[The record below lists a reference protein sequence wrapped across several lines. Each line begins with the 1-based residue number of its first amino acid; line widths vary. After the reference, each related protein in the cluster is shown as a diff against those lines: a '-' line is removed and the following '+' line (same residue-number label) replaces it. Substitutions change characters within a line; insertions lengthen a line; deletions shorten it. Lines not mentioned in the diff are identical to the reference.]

1 MKKRRLA
8 VIGATGSIGTQA
20 LDVARRQGYEVDAI
34 TCRRDIKKAESAIRE
49 FGVKLCGV
57 EDEEAASLLRAAIRD
72 TECKVVSGKEAAA
85 NVAAEAK
92 ADTVLNSVTGIAGL
106 MPTVRALESGKE
118 LALANKESLVAAG
131 EYVMGLAKSRNTE
144 ILPVDSEHCAVWQSL
159 RSGRMSEVKK
169 IILTASGGPF
179 FGYTSE
185 MLAGVTPD
193 QALAHPTWNM
203 GAKITVD
210 SATLMNK
217 GFEVIEASWLFGVGA
232 EKIDVIVHRESIIH
246 SMVEYKDNAV
256 ISQMGT
262 PDMRTCIQYAMTYP
276 ERAEASA
283 SALDLASIGRLTFYK
298 PDEKTF
304 PLLRLARQVLTM
316 GGSYGASL
324 NGANE
329 AAVELFLCGRIGL
342 LKLFEIV
349 EQATLKAGNAECTL
363 DAVFEADKAARAC
376 VYESVKNV

>member
-8 VIGATGSIGTQA
+8 ILGATGSIGTQA
-20 LDVARRQGYEVDAI
+20 LDVARRQGYGVDAI
-34 TCRRDIKKAESAIRE
+34 TCRRDVEKAENAIRK

-57 EDEEAASLLRAAIRD
+57 EDGAAASLLKAAVKD
-72 TECKVVSGKEAAA
+72 TDCKVISGKEAAYT
-85 NVAAEAK
+85 VASESD

-106 MPTVRALESGKE
+106 LPTVYALESGKE
-118 LALANKESLVAAG
+118 LALANKESLVTAG
-131 EYVMGLAKSRNTE
+131 EYVMGLAKKQGKE

-159 RSGRMSEVKK
+159 RSGNRSEVKK

-179 FGYTSE
+179 FGYTPE
-185 MLAGVTPD
+185 MLASVTPE

-203 GAKITVD
+203 GAKITID

-217 GFEVIEASWLFGVGA
+217 GFEVIEAAWLFGVKA
-232 EKIDVIVHRESIIH
+232 EEIDVIVHRESIIH

-256 ISQMGT
+256 ISQMGA
-262 PDMRTCIQYAMTYP
+262 PDMRTCIQYALTYP

-283 SALDLASIGRLTFYK
+283 PALDLAAIGKLTFFK

-304 PLLRLARQVLTM
+304 PLLALAKEVLNL
-316 GGSYGASL
+316 GGSYGAAL

-329 AAVELFLCGRIGL
+329 AAVALFLEGRIRL
-342 LKLFEIV
+342 PKLFDIV
-349 EQATLKAGNAECTL
+349 TKATYAAASKESTL
-363 DAVFEADKAARAC
+363 NAVFDADKAARAY
-376 VYESVKNV
+376 VFENV